1 MLQYSQLKL
10 NKILLARSKNGLY
23 TRKLSKE
30 NTASF
35 LDCKAF
41 FDQEVERCI
50 KKLKVCLKILQENS
64 TILGEMSWISCCI
77 LREDKTALEQLA
89 LEGADIQ
96 EIKEMTSKAFSDSS
110 QNCPESHKTRVEAKQ
125 WKLVKNG
132 CPHSKEGHKLS
143 TPVLPKGG
151 SAATAI
157 TQGVTLGFAPR
168 FDFSIFK
175 TSGLWASASHEPIFS
190 IFTNGSPL
198 AGSRN
203 VFITLLASKG
213 ESICVK
219 VSDLTEKDLLRLN
232 QAILCSTRKLSAQ
245 ILHLCK

>member
-110 QNCPESHKTRVEAKQ
+110 QNCPESHKSQNQRA
-125 WKLVKNG
+125 
-132 CPHSKEGHKLS
+132 SKDKLS